1 MLIDILNN
9 IKPKGKNAKKIYE
22 IAEKI
27 RYEKIGS
34 DKF

>member
-1 MLIDILNN
+1 MNQMEIQKSLLY
-9 IKPKGKNAKKIYE
+9 A

-34 DKF
+34 DLKCLKV